1 MSHPAQALRIVRRE
15 ASQHRQVTPLTKFS
29 ANLSHQDKGLALLFR
44 LRWLISGRH
53 NTANSM
59 TLGYFNYVEDSTPSS
74 LYTTGKHRTRRD
86 EKTGEVSLEGIVFAE
101 HEMQVHDARLLR
113 GAEHPTVRRNGFE
126 LLHRPLVPSVL
137 DFLDDEGV
145 VSAYY
150 PQCADALR
158 DATGATHVIPFDHNV
173 RSAAGYKAKRQ
184 SKGGARV
191 GRPEHITH
199 GDYTLLSAPQRLR
212 MLAEPPR
219 MTDTLREFVEPGQG
233 VVEPELVD
241 RGLAAD
247 GRFAL
252 INVWRNIAHEPVAS
266 HPLALCD
273 AQTVRPED
281 LIVFELHY
289 PDRIGENYF
298 SKHASRHRWYY
309 YPEMTR
315 DEALLI
321 KQWDSAGTL
330 ARSDG
335 ERADADD
342 LEAPCTFNFHSAFA
356 DPSTPEDAPD
366 RQSIE
371 VRCLLVY

>member
-1 MSHPAQALRIVRRE
+1 
-15 ASQHRQVTPLTKFS
+15 
-29 ANLSHQDKGLALLFR
+29 
-44 LRWLISGRH
+44 
-53 NTANSM
+53 M
-59 TLGYFNYVEDSTPSS
+59 TLGYLNYVEDSTPSS
-74 LYTTGKHRTRRD
+74 LYTTGKNRTRRN
-86 EKTGEVSLEGIVFAE
+86 EETGEVLWEGIVLGE
-101 HEMQVHDARLLR
+101 CEMQVHDARLLG
-113 GAEHPTVRRNGFE
+113 GAERPSAAHNGFE
-126 LLHRPLVPSVL
+126 LLQRPLLHTDL
-137 DFLDDEGV
+137 DFLDDAKVCSE
-145 VSAYY
+145 YY
-150 PQCADALR
+150 PQCADAIR
-158 DATGATHVIPFDHNV
+158 DATGAAHVIPFDHNV
-173 RSAAGYKAKRQ
+173 RSAAGYKANRQ

-199 GDYTLLSAPQRLR
+199 GDYTLHSGPQRLR
-212 MLAEPPR
+212 MLSEPPS
-219 MTDTLREFVEPGQG
+219 MTDTLRDFVEPGQG
-233 VVEPELVD
+233 VVDPALVD

-281 LIVFELHY
+281 LVVFELHY
-289 PDRIGENYF
+289 ADRIGENYF
-298 SKHASRHRWYY
+298 TKHSSRHRWYY

-335 ERADADD
+335 ARADGDD
-342 LEAPCTFNFHSAFA
+342 QEAPCTFNFHSAFA
-356 DPSTPEDAPD
+356 DPSTPQDAPD